1 MKVLYVTDIHD
12 DVRSLRSIVSRR
24 QADLLLLSGD
34 LIYKAFFTEDKLYSF
49 LEVQETLYSYL
60 RQVSRT
66 DTPYELTLEI
76 LRCPGDYSEDLVE
89 IAKDYR
95 ILFQKA
101 ALNMKAKYFTMRSV
115 LEKYAEA
122 PFLLIPG
129 NYDMDLQYTPLYEYD
144 MHKKNY
150 YMDDIHIG
158 GYGGAPIITPG
169 IPEMLSVAFN
179 EHQDEGKLFSEPKSF
194 FEQEQ
199 PDILMIHNPAYGTL
213 DKIPQYGRCGSMGI
227 REYIDDYSPAIVLS
241 GHVHEDYG
249 LVRIGESFCLN
260 PSNFGGVDSM
270 SGYEAGGFFA
280 ECEIEKIKDKVFL
293 KQVDLL
299 RIMNNEF
306 HHIATV
312 KIDRNF
318 RASEEI
324 YDEVEFSKLGY
335 FLK

>member
-12 DVRSLRSIVSRR
+12 DVRNLRSIVSNR

-34 LIYKAFFTEDKLYSF
+34 LIYKAFFTEAKLYSF
-49 LEVQETLYSYL
+49 LEVQETLYSHL
-60 RQVSRT
+60 RKEKRT
-66 DTPYELTLEI
+66 ETPYELTLEI
-76 LRCPGDYSEDLVE
+76 LRNPDEYSEELLEV
-89 IAKDYR
+89 AKDYR

-101 ALNMKAKYFTMRSV
+101 ALNMKAKYFNMRSV
-115 LEKYAEA
+115 LHKYAAA

-144 MHKKNY
+144 MHKKSY
-150 YMDDIHIG
+150 FIDDIHIG

-179 EHQDEGKLFSEPKSF
+179 EYQEEGKLFSEPKIF
-194 FEQEQ
+194 FEKER

-213 DKIPQYGRCGSMGI
+213 DKIPQYGRCGSFGI
-227 REYIDDYSPAIVLS
+227 REFIDDYSPAIVLS

-260 PSNFGGVDSM
+260 PSNFGGVDTM

-280 ECEIEKIKDKVFL
+280 ECEIEKTKDKVFL
-293 KQVDLL
+293 KKVDLM
-299 RIMNNEF
+299 RIINDDV

-312 KIDRNF
+312 AIDRNF
-318 RASEEI
+318 RASEEV
-324 YDEVEFSKLGY
+324 YDEVQFSKLGY